1 MKKLIILIEILIII
15 ILLQMSFKV
24 EFPIIIG
31 EAESSKVSD
40 VIYTKKPKPKK
51 YFLMTATGYY
61 PGEECCGK
69 WADGLTYTEDKA
81 GKGCIAIDPN
91 AGILKFGQKVFVE
104 GYGEG
109 ICNDIGGKIK
119 GWKIDLCFDSLV
131 EAKEYGRQLVK
142 VYVLD

>member
-1 MKKLIILIEILIII
+1 MEILIII

-61 PGEECCGK
+61 PFFDCGSN
-69 WADGLTYTEDKA
+69 DGLTYTEDKA

-119 GWKIDLCFDSLV
+119 GWKIDLCFDSLA